1 MSEKQ
6 INIKKRAKWIG
17 WAGAIL
23 VHLLLIIGLLLAGFS
38 IPEPP
43 EEGGMPVMLGNVPDA
58 GGSGE
63 LVPVEAMPAE
73 SSDLPK
79 AIDTPPVDTAP
90 APEPPAAKDS
100 PLITQ
105 EEESAPIKAKP
116 KKVEK
121 PKPTAAQLEAEAKRK
136 AAEEAARKRAAEE
149 AEQKRLA
156 EEKARK
162 EREAAEATRKR
173 VAGAFGKGAQMG
185 GQGNATG
192 QGNTSGQGQQGSPTG
207 NSLNGATQGVGGYG
221 SFSLSGRSLGPGG
234 LPKPAY
240 NVADEGKVVVSIV
253 VNPAG
258 QVISTSI
265 HKETNTVNVSLRRA
279 AEEAARK
286 AHFNSVEGANNQTG
300 TITYYFNLK

>member
-6 INIKKRAKWIG
+6 INIKKRAKWMG

-63 LVPVEAMPAE
+63 LVPIEAMPAE
-73 SSDLPK
+73 SSDLPE
-79 AIDTPPVDTAP
+79 AIDTPPVDSAP
-90 APEPPAAKDS
+90 APEPPTAKES
-100 PLITQ
+100 PLIAQ
-105 EEESAPIKAKP
+105 EEESAPIKAKQ

-136 AAEEAARKRAAEE
+136 AAEEAARTRAAEE

-185 GQGNATG
+185 GQGN
-192 QGNTSGQGQQGSPTG
+192 TSGQGQQGSPTG
-207 NSLNGATQGVGGYG
+207 NSHNGATQGAGGYG
-221 SFSLSGRSLGPGG
+221 SFSLTGRSLGPGG

-265 HKETNTVNVSLRRA
+265 HKETNTVNASLRRA

-286 AHFNSVEGANNQTG
+286 ARFNSVEGATNQTG